1 MSWLEALPS
10 LHFIRPQW
18 LWALLLLPLAGWWWR
33 RRQQRGSVWRGLV
46 DAHLLPHLLERGN
59 ARRGAF
65 ALFAGLLALALA
77 VVALAGPAWRQV
89 EHPLWQTRAPLVV
102 ALDLSSAMLANDLPP
117 SRLAQARA
125 KLATLLR
132 ERAGGQVGLV
142 AYAGDAFTIAPLTD
156 DAANIALF
164 LDALSPDVMPVDGQ
178 RGDRA
183 IEWSAQLLARAGFEQ
198 GRILLLTDH
207 ADADAKAAATR
218 AAGDGYRVSVL
229 GLGTARGAPYRD
241 AQGRIGQARLDA
253 ASLRAL
259 AAAGEGDYATLTA
272 DAGDLRTLGVLDPQQ
287 TTGTR
292 TQGRS
297 GATWR
302 DEGYWLLPPLVLLA
316 LLAFRRRGAVAVL
329 LLCTVLPVRAV
340 EVEGTPWR
348 RADQVAHARME
359 RGAEAYRRGQFEQ
372 AARAYAGLDTADAH
386 YNHGNALAKAER
398 YEEAVAAYDR
408 ALELEPGMPDAIYN
422 RKAVKARLKKTRPD
436 PDGKEQGKQQSCK
449 PGDTDCRQQQKPA
462 KCAPGD
468 KDCYEPSDKPGS
480 QQNPSRP
487 EQRAGSPENAPS
499 EQDPAQAGDPAAQAA
514 AEAAQ
519 RERMQRALERQEQ
532 TQPSTP
538 PAQAAE
544 ARAETAGQRER
555 RLANEAWLKRIP
567 DDPGGLLRAKLRLE
581 HERRQR
587 DGGQ

>member
-1 MSWLEALPS
+1 MNWFEALPS
-10 LHFIRPQW
+10 LHFVRPQW

-33 RRQQRGSVWRGLV
+33 RRQQRGSVWQGLV
-46 DAHLLPHLLERGN
+46 DPHLLLHLLERGN
-59 ARRGAF
+59 ARRGVF
-65 ALFAGLLALALA
+65 ALLAGLLALALA
-77 VVALAGPAWRQV
+77 VIALAGPAWRQV

-183 IEWSAQLLARAGFEQ
+183 IEWSAQLLARAGFDQ

-229 GLGTARGAPYRD
+229 GLGTAQGAPYRD
-241 AQGRIGQARLDA
+241 AQGRIGQARLDV

-259 AAAGEGDYATLTA
+259 AAAAEGDYATLTA
-272 DAGDLRTLGVLDPQQ
+272 DAADLRALDVLDPQQ
-287 TTGTR
+287 TMGMR
-292 TQGRS
+292 ARGRS

-316 LLAFRRRGAVAVL
+316 LLAFRRRGVVAVL
-329 LLCTVLPVRAV
+329 LLCAVLPVRAA

-348 RADQVAHARME
+348 RPDQVAHARME
-359 RGAEAYRRGQFEQ
+359 RGADAYRRGQFEQ
-372 AARAYAGLDTADAH
+372 AAHAYAGMDTADAH
-386 YNHGNALAKAER
+386 YNRGNALAKAGR

-408 ALELEPGMPDAIYN
+408 ALELEPVMPDALAN
-422 RKAVKARLKKTRPD
+422 KETVENAMKRKR
-436 PDGKEQGKQQSCK
+436 ESK
-449 PGDTDCRQQQKPA
+449 PGENQGQQESGGEQQTARRSFEGTPRPQPGKPGQGEGPQRSEQSAKPTTQQPPDSAQSRGDSEQQQRADAAQHKRMQEA
-462 KCAPGD
+462 L
-468 KDCYEPSDKPGS
+468 
-480 QQNPSRP
+480 
-487 EQRAGSPENAPS
+487 QRA
-499 EQDPAQAGDPAAQAA
+499 EQDG
-514 AEAAQ
+514 
-519 RERMQRALERQEQ
+519 QRAHENERDRG
-532 TQPSTP
+532 T
-538 PAQAAE
+538 
-544 ARAETAGQRER
+544 AETPAERER

-587 DGGQ
+587 DRGQ